1 MRRLKRNL
9 VTFMLVA
16 FIFALHAQDSTNK
29 HSEKRLDSVKTE
41 KLTVKQ
47 LTSKEFDWDRLIK
60 AIIQVESGG
69 NPRAVGGNSAG
80 ILQITPVCLQDCN
93 NILQQKKINK
103 KYTMKDR
110 FNVEK
115 SIEMFKLYQGKYNPG
130 NNVEKAIRL
139 WNGGPRYSVKATEG
153 YYRKVMSHYKKSG
166 T

>member
-1 MRRLKRNL
+1 MTLMF
-9 VTFMLVA
+9 VMFA
-16 FIFALHAQDSTNK
+16 FIVYAQDSTHK

-41 KLTVKQ
+41 KLTIKQ
-47 LTSKEFDWDRLIK
+47 LTSKGFDWDRLIR

-69 NPRAVGGNSAG
+69 NPRAIGGNSAG

-93 NILQQKKINK
+93 KILQQKNVKK
-103 KYTMKDR
+103 KYTMNDR

-130 NNVEKAIRL
+130 SNLEKAIRL

-153 YYRKVMSHYKKSG
+153 YYRKVMNHYKKSG